1 MKTLQ
6 NFIQEKA
13 RETAVD
19 INKYYVK
26 LADLKDGDNIIL
38 GWIDEDGYAIP
49 MNVIVKKHG
58 NDVIFANPDDDRDM
72 MEWKEFVNS
81 TDDSFREEKNPSVA
95 VFKNQKEAK
104 RFCDFYNDIADM

>member
-19 INKYYVK
+19 INKYYKKISDFKNGENVI
-26 LADLKDGDNIIL
+26 LA
-38 GWIDEDGYAIP
+38 WIDEDGHAIP

-72 MEWKEFVNS
+72 MEWKEFANS
-81 TDDSFREEKNPSVA
+81 TDDSFREEKNPQVA
-95 VFKNQKEAK
+95 VAKTVKEMQ